1 MLYVSFCV
9 KENKGFVAFFKSNFD
24 AISKLF
30 LNHVAMCVFGMVVSL
45 ATKLLNDKVFTN
57 PGEEPAPGFGVLG
70 YVMCGVGILM
80 YLCLIYVCMW
90 EKGAA
95 DKIKI
100 DGGRLNKNNARGI
113 LFWLI
118 ANSINIFMVLNLVI
132 VAILFTATG
141 GENVTINTI
150 HGILGMF
157 TMIGNGM
164 YYPILWHL
172 FGNLSWLFFIVL
184 IPGAIVAWLSYI
196 SGVKG
201 HKCIFPEPKK
211 EQNRMVR

>member
-1 MLYVSFCV
+1 ME
-9 KENKGFVAFFKSNFD
+9 ENKGFVAFFKSNFD

-132 VAILFTATG
+132 IANKEENLLALNDVCELSNPKYDAIMFTTVNRLKQLPLEQALFKFTSYGTATFKD
-141 GENVTINTI
+141 NFRTLVPDNTI
-150 HGILGMF
+150 
-157 TMIGNGM
+157 
-164 YYPILWHL
+164 
-172 FGNLSWLFFIVL
+172 V
-184 IPGAIVAWLSYI
+184 
-196 SGVKG
+196 
-201 HKCIFPEPKK
+201 
-211 EQNRMVR
+211 